1 MRQPVTKNELKAIHM
16 LDAVEHFIAE
26 QRTALQ
32 HREDLSQQVN
42 EGVKVHGRSWK
53 PLYELFEPM
62 GLLPVEARYNAVKRD
77 SSYGVSKIAVGR
89 MDFYLPIM
97 KRIAACEERQSVVF
111 SRSEHEHPEDWN
123 QLRNFFR
130 NMQKADIVS
139 IDDLGESM
147 SICPNANRRKIFGG
161 AWAEKGMVY
170 LIEKTIKS
178 FCAEHKLPSSIFW
191 NIKLADESPWN
202 VVQMELDVVAK
213 VGTRFYV
220 FEVKTGALLPI
231 DKWIA
236 LWRRFKDAGAK
247 YIQCA
252 AKAIDY
258 KLFLPLTLFPIAKVE
273 ELLRKQLEK
282 DFTPTSSCQR

>member
-1 MRQPVTKNELKAIHM
+1 M
-16 LDAVEHFIAE
+16 LDAVDRFIAE
-26 QRTALQ
+26 QRAVLQ
-32 HREDLSQQVN
+32 HLEDLSRQVN
-42 EGVKVHGRSWK
+42 EGVKTHGRSWM
-53 PLYELFEPM
+53 PLYDLFEPM
-62 GLLPVEARYNAVKRD
+62 GLLPIEAGYNGVKRD

-89 MDFYLPIM
+89 VDFYLPIM
-97 KRIAACEERQSVVF
+97 KRIAGTITGGKRQSVVF

-123 QLRNFFR
+123 QLRNFLR

-147 SICPNANRRKIFGG
+147 SICPNANRRKFLDG
-161 AWAEKGMVY
+161 AWAEYGMVY

-178 FCAEHKLPSSIFW
+178 FCAEHKLPSSVFW
-191 NIKLADESPWN
+191 NVKLADKSPWN
-202 VVQMELDVVAK
+202 VAKMELDVVAK

-220 FEVKTGALLPI
+220 FEVKTGAFLPI
-231 DKWIA
+231 DKWFA
-236 LWRRFKDAGAK
+236 RWRRFKDAGAK
-247 YIQCA
+247 YILCA

-282 DFTPTSSCQR
+282 DITSTSV